1 MSVVREEAAP
11 MLLKRCPYNEL
22 DRQSALSGAGVFGD
36 EIPDQEIWKG
46 RAG

>member
-11 MLLKRCPYNEL
+11 MFLKRCEL